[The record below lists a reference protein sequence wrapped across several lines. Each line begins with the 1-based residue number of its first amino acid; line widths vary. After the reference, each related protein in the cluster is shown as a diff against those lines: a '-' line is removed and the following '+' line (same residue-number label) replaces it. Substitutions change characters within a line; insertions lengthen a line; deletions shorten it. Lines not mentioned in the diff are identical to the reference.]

1 MVGYVLARWQRNW
14 SVDKDASLQ
23 VYYDRHDLDDIAL
36 SVARN
41 TIDVEGQFNVHRGR
55 QDWVFGGG
63 YRFSADQTEGSE
75 FPGLRPSELNFALFS
90 AFIQDI

>member
-1 MVGYVLARWQRNW
+1 MSLLKTVTIMVGYVLARWQRNW
-14 SVDKDASLQ
+14 SVDKDDSLQ
-23 VYYDRHDLDDIAL
+23 VYYDRH
-36 SVARN
+36 
-41 TIDVEGQFNVHRGR
+41 
-55 QDWVFGGG
+55 DWVFGGG